1 VKGVIRLRFSCARGS
16 AGALLLGLLTL
27 GLCGLQPRTAAHGI
41 LAAYIQHG
49 VHVKVDGQNI
59 DLTLDLTFFEG
70 PSARE
75 RALMDIDANGRITRA
90 EVDAYLKKLSP
101 ALFKQVKLRVAG
113 REVPLVPLYDP
124 EIDLFNEQTT
134 ALAHHRLRLYF
145 FAVTP
150 AELRTGDEILVEDQ
164 LWPESKSFGTP
175 QAEGGDGCNLVPEN
189 SVRVSSALKPALES
203 RQFRFRCLTPPKLKP
218 TATANARISASS
230 RPRSSTP

>member
-1 VKGVIRLRFSCARGS
+1 MKGVIKERFSCAQGS
-16 AGALLLGLLTL
+16 AAYCFLGLLAL
-27 GLCGLQPRTAAHGI
+27 GLCGLQPHTAAHGI

-49 VHVKVDGQNI
+49 VHLKVDGRHI

-75 RALMDIDANGRITRA
+75 RALMDADANGRITRS

-101 ALFKQVKLRVAG
+101 ALFTQVKLRVAG

-150 AELRTGDEILVEDQ
+150 AGLRTGDEILVEDQ
-164 LWPESKSFGTP
+164 LWPDSKSFGTP
-175 QAEGGDGCNLVPEN
+175 QAEGGDGCSLVPEN
-189 SVRVSSALKPALES
+189 SVRASSALKPALES
-203 RQFRFRCLTPPKLKP
+203 CQFRFRCLTPPKLKP
-218 TATANARISASS
+218 PATANARVPAPPP
-230 RPRSSTP
+230 PRSSTP